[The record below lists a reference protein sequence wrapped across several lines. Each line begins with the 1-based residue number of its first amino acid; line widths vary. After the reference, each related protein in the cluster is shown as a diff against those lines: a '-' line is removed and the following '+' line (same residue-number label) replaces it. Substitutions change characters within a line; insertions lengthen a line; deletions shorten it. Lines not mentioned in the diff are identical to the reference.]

1 MQEAK
6 GNVLPKLTQDIQQC
20 RRDLDKWGYC
30 LIDKCCS
37 DAQVAMYQQRLR
49 EQAEAELLAG
59 VNNGPSR
66 PSMRQNVWSLINK
79 GGDSRMFEDFLEFN
93 PRSMQGGPL
102 AEQLIAEQL
111 NTKSFTLQS
120 LQCFIAY
127 KMGHPQPLHQDQSY
141 SPFQTPE
148 APIQTSLMIMISDV
162 GPKST
167 RPVRSVSPSR
177 KRSDTQPSRLQMG
190 ARFLCLD
197 PTLSSA
203 RTVLAS
209 RWTSSRPLSTALAPL
224 GRASYSMRGAC
235 TGRESTRRTSHATS

>member
-37 DAQVAMYQQRLR
+37 DAQVAMYRERLH

-93 PRSMQGGPL
+93 PRSMQGGPM

-167 RPVRSVSPSR
+167 PPSLSVSIA
-177 KRSDTQPSRLQMG
+177 Q
-190 ARFLCLD
+190 
-197 PTLSSA
+197 
-203 RTVLAS
+203 VI
-209 RWTSSRPLSTALAPL
+209 
-224 GRASYSMRGAC
+224 
-235 TGRESTRRTSHATS
+235 